1 MVNTPAQ
8 SLNVGSFMTEEPC
21 TVDAGLS
28 IADAQQRM
36 VQNKIRHLLVVN
48 GDRLVGVV
56 SSRDLAVANSL
67 SKTDANKTTVEAAMR
82 PSVYV
87 CDVNTPLSA
96 VAYDMEAHRYGCAI
110 VLDEGR
116 AVGIFTTTD
125 ALRALRQVITG
136 APAEPVAPSQHKRS
150 DSSPDLLRE
159 HRVRLGQELFRAHI
173 NPSAHQGMIR

>member
-1 MVNTPAQ
+1 
-8 SLNVGSFMTEEPC
+8 MTEEPC

-36 VQNKIRHLLVVN
+36 VQNNIRHLLVVS

-56 SSRDLAVANSL
+56 SSRDLAVASSL
-67 SKTDANKTTVEAAMR
+67 ADTNADKATVEVAMR

-87 CDVNTPLSA
+87 CDTSTPLSA
-96 VAYDMEAHRYGCAI
+96 VAYDMEAHRYGCAV
-110 VLDEGR
+110 VLEEGR

-125 ALRALRQVITG
+125 ALRALRQIVTN
-136 APAEPVAPSQHKRS
+136 APAEPIKPAQHTKS

-159 HRVRLGQELFRAHI
+159 HRVRLGEQLFRAHI

>member
-1 MVNTPAQ
+1 
-8 SLNVGSFMTEEPC
+8 MTEQPC

-36 VQNKIRHLLVVN
+36 VQNNIRHLLVVS

-56 SSRDLAVANSL
+56 SSRDLAVASSL
-67 SKTDANKTTVEAAMR
+67 ADTDAKKTNVEVAMR

-87 CDVNTPLSA
+87 CDTSTPLAA
-96 VAYDMEAHRYGCAI
+96 VAYDMEAHRYGCAV
-110 VLDEGR
+110 VLDDGR

-136 APAEPVAPSQHKRS
+136 APAEPVSPATHAQADAAPDQ
-150 DSSPDLLRE
+150 LRE
-159 HRVRLGQELFRAHI
+159 HRVRLGEELFRAHI